1 MNLKSQASQ
10 ALQGWSPHQGTMHTL
25 NVSYNGQHLT
35 CELTSLDTVG
45 CSLVRLAVMDDA
57 LTGADLPRL
66 QQVSQEL
73 VRRVNYLLE
82 PIGPIEHDAEGCTVL
97 MRSLPPQKE
106 LGVTS
111 YYELL
116 VRTSGELTLARYEQS
131 AGQPRA
137 AVPFNLT
144 REVLLRLIGDLSEAA
159 Q

>member
-1 MNLKSQASQ
+1 MNLKTQASQ
-10 ALQGWSPHQGTMHTL
+10 ALQSWSPYRGTVQTL
-25 NVSYNGQHLT
+25 NVSHDGQHLT

-45 CSLVRLAVMDDA
+45 CSLARVALQDDA
-57 LTGADLPRL
+57 LAGADLSRL

-106 LGVTS
+106 NGVTS

-116 VRTSGELTLARYEQS
+116 VRTSGELTLARYES
-131 AGQPRA
+131 AAGQLRA

-144 REVLLRLIGDLSEAA
+144 REVLLRLVGDLSEAA
-159 Q
+159 R